1 MSSNYTELKEKIS
14 GIQEKLDACAKKLKA
29 IKPEEKEKYEN
40 PQYRDWS
47 GNIKDL
53 EEFTLSL
60 EEWLNQPLVAEAKR
74 YLLDLK
80 TWSESPEKISLEEI
94 EREWKFLS
102 DNVSVIKNI
111 HRLIRDMEY
120 ESFKKKTSTWVLM
133 RITEKDIEK
142 AENWTANA
150 HEFTTSLKEFE
161 NRKTESKLAEKV
173 KTESVKELLGITSFN
188 KDNKEEINRYE
199 ELIKDAENI
208 IKNKPLEVDE
218 DSILNTY
225 ECKNDK
231 EIEERFKIIG
241 TDIKNIKNLLIK
253 IEWVNEFP
261 DFEDYNKLWT
271 TKQAAIKKDDL
282 ESIRKALEST
292 ESDADKWKKGRR
304 EKTESALIKIKRMSK
319 GVKKE
324 NLKNEVIAVEGKLR
338 DIYWNKPNVKLLFD
352 ILSYM
357 ENLKNQL
364 QDELRKE
371 LKNEDA
377 ISLIEEPE
385 LIEDLGEKKGWDFD
399 RFINALEVVLRNG
412 LVEIR
417 AVKEE

>member
-14 GIQEKLDACAKKLKA
+14 GIQEKLDACAKKLEA
-29 IKPEEKEKYEN
+29 VKPEEKEKYEN
-40 PQYRDWS
+40 PQYRFWS

-53 EEFTLSL
+53 EEFTLRW
-60 EEWLNQPLVAEAKR
+60 EEWLNQPPVAEAKR

-80 TWSESPEKISLEEI
+80 KWSESPEKISLEEI
-94 EREWKFLS
+94 EKEWRFLS
-102 DNVSVIKNI
+102 DNVRVIENI
-111 HRLIRDMEY
+111 HRQIRDMGY
-120 ESFKKKTSTWVLM
+120 ESIKKKISTWSLC

-142 AENWTANA
+142 AKNWTANA
-150 HEFTTSLKEFE
+150 NEFTTSLKQLE

-173 KTESVKELLGITSFN
+173 KKESVDELLKITSFD

-199 ELIKDAENI
+199 GLINDAENI
-208 IKNKPLEVDE
+208 IKNKPLEVE
-218 DSILNTY
+218 EESILNTY
-225 ECKNDK
+225 KKDK
-231 EIEERFKIIG
+231 KIEERIHIIV
-241 TDIKNIKNLLIK
+241 TEINNIKNLLIK
-253 IEWVNEFP
+253 IEWVNELP

-282 ESIRKALEST
+282 ESLGEALEST
-292 ESDADKWKKGRR
+292 ESHAYQWKETRR
-304 EKTESALIKIKRMSK
+304 KEMESALIKIERMSK
-319 GVKKE
+319 SVKKG
-324 NLKNEVIAVEGKLR
+324 NLKNEVIAVDGELR
-338 DIYWNKPNVKLLFD
+338 GINWNKPDMKLLFD
-352 ILSYM
+352 TLSQM
-357 ENLKNQL
+357 DNLKKQL
-364 QDELRKE
+364 QEELRKE

-417 AVKEE
+417 AVKEK